1 MATRRRF
8 LETVSGGLTGSWLAR
23 ALPLG
28 VGVGVLGWP
37 RDTLALASG
46 CVVLDTFH
54 SEANFVKDG
63 NQTVTPGNSLVLT
76 DGSNADHVG
85 FFAED
90 PCTATGEDVD
100 VVATFRVVNNSTP
113 AGVDV
118 GARFII
124 TDGVTSAIAASVIL
138 GGIPGIAIAIG
149 TDFNSP
155 GNYAAFVPV
164 DWLAPVNL
172 RLRRWA
178 NGDAEIVEVNG
189 VAPSPRAIVPAGALP
204 GAVRATPSVGFGLF
218 SDGAVTTAE
227 FGSFRSETPATQI
240 MGALAFTDFRIRDDG
255 SADRLR
261 FRADFTLG
269 AGSDGIDPST
279 ELVNVRL
286 STPTYGQFYPPRAFT
301 DFNPLSGFD
310 VRGRTPRRRW
320 SLNAAERTRTG
331 IERLDFDE
339 NPHQTGAIVLRDL
352 RTSLP
357 TLDYSTVIV
366 MVDSGFDRFTET
378 IQLVE
383 KRAGSGQWRLPR

>member
-1 MATRRRF
+1 M
-8 LETVSGGLTGSWLAR
+8 
-23 ALPLG
+23 
-28 VGVGVLGWP
+28 
-37 RDTLALASG
+37 TL
-46 CVVLDTFH
+46 
-54 SEANFVKDG
+54 N
-63 NQTVTPGNSLVLT
+63 
-76 DGSNADHVG
+76 
-85 FFAED
+85 
-90 PCTATGEDVD
+90 
-100 VVATFRVVNNSTP
+100 
-113 AGVDV
+113 
-118 GARFII
+118 
-124 TDGVTSAIAASVIL
+124 
-138 GGIPGIAIAIG
+138 
-149 TDFNSP
+149 
-155 GNYAAFVPV
+155 
-164 DWLAPVNL
+164 
-172 RLRRWA
+172 
-178 NGDAEIVEVNG
+178 
-189 VAPSPRAIVPAGALP
+189 
-204 GAVRATPSVGFGLF
+204 PSVGFGL
-218 SDGAVTTAE
+218 SNTAAISTAE
-227 FGSFRSETPATQI
+227 FLAFRSETPATQI

-279 ELVNVRL
+279 ELVAVKL
-286 STPTYGQFYPPRAFT
+286 STPTYGQYYPARAA

-310 VRGRTPRRRW
+310 VLGRTPRRRW